1 VRPARGAPG
10 RLMAARGRG
19 GEPQASAAAASAG
32 TSSFA
37 ADAPG
42 RGAARVSI
50 EERVRWSDVDAAG
63 IICYGAYLRFY
74 EIAETELFR
83 AAGEPYHEVFDRYD
97 VWLPRVHIESDF
109 AHPAF
114 LDDLLRV
121 TAKVERVGRSSIH
134 LGFRVSRESREIARA
149 RFVMACVS
157 RRDLKSR
164 PLPARLAERLGGR
177 APAAEAPLPPPAGER
192 PRPPARADGPE

>member
-1 VRPARGAPG
+1 VTGRRRAGREAGASGSPPRGSAPG
-10 RLMAARGRG
+10 VA
-19 GEPQASAAAASAG
+19 
-32 TSSFA
+32 
-37 ADAPG
+37 
-42 RGAARVSI
+42 I

-109 AHPAF
+109 FRPAF

-121 TAKVERVGRSSIH
+121 RASVERIGVTSLH
-134 LGFRVSRESREIARA
+134 LTFTVERAKEEIAGA
-149 RFVMACVS
+149 RFVMVCV
-157 RRDLKSR
+157 
-164 PLPARLAERLGGR
+164 GR
-177 APAAEAPLPPPAGER
+177 ADLAKKPLPPPLVARMARLSEGRSPRRSPASRSARSGSR
-192 PRPPARADGPE
+192 PRR